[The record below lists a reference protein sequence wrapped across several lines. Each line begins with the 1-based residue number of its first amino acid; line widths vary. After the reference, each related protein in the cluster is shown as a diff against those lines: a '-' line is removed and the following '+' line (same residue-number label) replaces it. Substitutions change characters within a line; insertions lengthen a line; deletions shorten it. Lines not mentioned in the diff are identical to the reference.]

1 MKKLYLILLICV
13 SFLPKV
19 ILAQLNTST
28 ALTPQQL
35 VQNVLLGT
43 GVTATNITF
52 TGAFNATYKAI
63 GSFNVV
69 GGNNLGINSG
79 VVLTTGVVTGVNG
92 PSGPNSAS
100 GSGIDNLEP
109 GNAYLTSVAG
119 VTTENAAI
127 LEFDFV
133 PQSDSIKFKY
143 VFGTDEYM
151 EYVSGNYADIFAF
164 VLSGVTVPMPAHN
177 IALIPGTTTPVTAI
191 NVNANSNSQYYVD
204 NENPA
209 GPVCEYDGFT
219 TVLTAREAVQCGQT
233 YHIKLMVA
241 DAIDGIVDAGV
252 FLEAGSFSS
261 TSPFDISTTGN
272 SVGPIGSSNTLYEN
286 CGSLNL
292 IFTRPT
298 TSSANA
304 DTLVL
309 GIDGTASAADYT
321 GLNDTV
327 FFPAGED
334 TVLVPI
340 FAIDEAIVDTGETV
354 HIITLTQIHVMW
366 LIPLIILL
374 RY

>member
-1 MKKLYLILLICV
+1 M
-13 SFLPKV
+13 
-19 ILAQLNTST
+19 
-28 ALTPQQL
+28 

-92 PSGPNSAS
+92 PSGPNNAS

-133 PQSDSIKFKY
+133 SQSDSIKFKY

-151 EYVSGNYADIFAF
+151 EYVSGNYADVFAF
-164 VLSGVTVPMPAHN
+164 VLSGVTVLMPAHN

-252 FLEAGSFSS
+252 FLEAGSFS
-261 TSPFDISTTGN
+261 
-272 SVGPIGSSNTLYEN
+272 VLHH
-286 CGSLNL
+286 L
-292 IFTRPT
+292 IF
-298 TSSANA
+298 
-304 DTLVL
+304 LQQEIVL
-309 GIDGTASAADYT
+309 GQLEVVIH
-321 GLNDTV
+321 
-327 FFPAGED
+327 FMK
-334 TVLVPI
+334 
-340 FAIDEAIVDTGETV
+340 IVV
-354 HIITLTQIHVMW
+354 H
-366 LIPLIILL
+366 
-374 RY
+374 